1 MNIDDTEKTVYQEL
15 KDSFWQIIQ
24 MEKEL
29 SVYEEKIILL
39 RLLSCILRFLTIF
52 IIFDD
57 TITKKKFM
65 E

>member
-29 SVYEEKIILL
+29 SVYEEKIKTDHSSATLELYTSLL
-39 RLLSCILRFLTIF
+39 DQFHNI
-52 IIFDD
+52 
-57 TITKKKFM
+57 
-65 E
+65 